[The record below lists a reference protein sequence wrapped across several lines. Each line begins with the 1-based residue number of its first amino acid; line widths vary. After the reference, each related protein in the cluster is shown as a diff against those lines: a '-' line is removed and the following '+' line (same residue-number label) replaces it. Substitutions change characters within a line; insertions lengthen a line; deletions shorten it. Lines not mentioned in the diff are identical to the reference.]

1 MERSYQL
8 RSYCII
14 ELNMILSDQSLD
26 SLNKDN
32 RNFPLALTSGCFDL
46 LHSGHIYYLNQMRSL
61 AAGAKTLVVIHG
73 DKSVAQH
80 KSKPG
85 DIRPIF
91 PAEHR
96 ALILDNIKAVDYVYI
111 WEGWENIVGVVKILR
126 PEILIGPED
135 SIAKSDWKNSWRAI
149 AEQIGADLKGIGRDG
164 DDVSTSNLVA
174 RIRNV
179 S

>member
-1 MERSYQL
+1 MVL
-8 RSYCII
+8 TNVTI
-14 ELNMILSDQSLD
+14 N

-46 LHSGHIYYLNQMRSL
+46 LHSGHIFYLNQVRAL
-61 AAGAKTLVVIHG
+61 AAGAKTLVIVHG
-73 DKSVAQH
+73 DEAVAEH

-85 DIRPIF
+85 DMRPIF

-96 ALILDNIKAVDYVYI
+96 ALILDNIKAVDYVYV
-111 WEGWENIVGVVKILR
+111 WEGWEDIVDLVRQLR

-135 SIAKSDWKNSWRAI
+135 SIAKSDWKNSWHSI
-149 AEQIGADLKGIGRDG
+149 AGQIGAELKGVARDG
-164 DDVSTSNLVA
+164 DDISTSNLLA